1 MQFDFWRNAPR
12 RSSKDDFL
20 VIDGRRVPLAVVR
33 HPRAR
38 NYLLRLLSDGSVR
51 VTIPRGGS
59 VREGRRFAER
69 NQAWIARHFQRLPSH
84 PGRHREWRIGTEVLF
99 RGRLAKIEPES
110 ELDGKRAVVRL
121 AKEVIFIDDGAAD
134 LRPPVEKHL
143 WNLAGRELPDLV
155 RGFAARHDFA
165 VRRISVRNQKSR
177 WGSCSPHGTVSLNWR
192 LIQTPEHVR
201 DYIILHELCH
211 LRELNHSPK
220 FWREVAAVCPNFALA
235 ELWLKRNALL
245 M

>member
-1 MQFDFWRNAPR
+1 
-12 RSSKDDFL
+12 
-20 VIDGRRVPLAVVR
+20 
-33 HPRAR
+33 
-38 NYLLRLLSDGSVR
+38 
-51 VTIPRGGS
+51 
-59 VREGRRFAER
+59 
-69 NQAWIARHFQRLPSH
+69 
-84 PGRHREWRIGTEVLF
+84 
-99 RGRLAKIEPES
+99 
-110 ELDGKRAVVRL
+110 VVRL
-121 AKEVIFIDDGAAD
+121 AEEVISVHDGAAD
-134 LRPPVEKHL
+134 LRPPVERHL

-155 RGFAARHDFA
+155 RAFAARHDFA

-211 LRELNHSPK
+211 LRELNHSPR